1 MLCADAATRCSD
13 GNECTQD
20 LCDPVDGACSN
31 PNETDGTACDAGGLP
46 GTCGGGVCT
55 ASCAP
60 SAGISVS
67 FPTSGAPTPVYT
79 NTANG
84 FTISA
89 PVGDV
94 TFTQG
99 GIGANANGSASAM
112 EANDVLTIEFYDA
125 MGVPRTA
132 SNVSV
137 VLWRGGAAGS
147 VRISVDDGPQ
157 GPPVAAAPSG
167 TIDIAQIG
175 MHKIEIEVPDL
186 DPAVLY
192 WQGMTFDH
200 DCL

>member
-1 MLCADAATRCSD
+1 
-13 GNECTQD
+13 
-20 LCDPVDGACSN
+20 
-31 PNETDGTACDAGGLP
+31 
-46 GTCGGGVCT
+46 
-55 ASCAP
+55 
-60 SAGISVS
+60 
-67 FPTSGAPTPVYT
+67 
-79 NTANG
+79 
-84 FTISA
+84 
-89 PVGDV
+89 
-94 TFTQG
+94 
-99 GIGANANGSASAM
+99 M